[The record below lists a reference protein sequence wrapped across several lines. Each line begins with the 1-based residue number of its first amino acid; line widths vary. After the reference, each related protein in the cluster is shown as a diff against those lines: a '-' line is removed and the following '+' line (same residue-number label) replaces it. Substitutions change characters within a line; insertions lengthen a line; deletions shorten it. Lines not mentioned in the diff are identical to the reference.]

1 MWVATGAPHYY
12 PCPSIN
18 AGRMK
23 STGKEKKDGETE
35 RRRDGEI
42 EAQRSFRESDARR
55 CVSSVVVYELAVQAK
70 AKAKA

>member
-1 MWVATGAPHYY
+1 MERRRG
-12 PCPSIN
+12 
-18 AGRMK
+18 
-23 STGKEKKDGETE
+23 GEME